1 MFFLIFYFIF
11 LLFLI
16 YLKLGSE
23 LNMKEF
29 STKITKSILTGIQ
42 PSGVITLGNYIG
54 AIKQMV
60 RMQDEFKSY
69 IFIADMHAITVPQDS
84 KILHENIRSLVALY
98 IACGIDPDKNI
109 IFIQSENEYHANI
122 SWLLECNTPF
132 GELSRMTQ
140 FKDKSSKNAN
150 FYAGLFT
157 YPVLMAADIL
167 AYDVDYVPVGIDQKQ
182 HVELTRN
189 IAIKFNKKYGETFK
203 IPDAYITKEGTKIM
217 DLVNPDKKMS
227 KSSENQ
233 KGVIRMLDD
242 INTIRKKIMGATT
255 DSDCL
260 IHFDP
265 ENKPGISNLINICVA
280 LTGKSIQ
287 EIEAMFAGKN
297 YGDFKHFVA
306 DIVTT
311 EIEAIQGRYQKI
323 INSPELDK
331 LLDENVAITRALAKE
346 KFLLMKEKMGLYK

>member
-69 IFIADMHAITVPQDS
+69 IFIADMHAITVPQDP
-84 KILHENIRSLVALY
+84 KILHENIRNLVALY

>member
-1 MFFLIFYFIF
+1 
-11 LLFLI
+11 
-16 YLKLGSE
+16 
-23 LNMKEF
+23 MKEF

-69 IFIADMHAITVPQDS
+69 IFIADMHAITVPQDP

-306 DIVTT
+306 DIVTM